1 MTQTLREIIGYDSI
15 YEDFIEMVKATSIM
29 TMSDEDIKTITQLSE
44 ESDDF
49 DTKLEEYAAAQV
61 DKLPSSDEMWLLV
74 EDYISINV
82 SEEELQ
88 KFVDSSNIVADTLI
102 GVGDF
107 MSTIFKKNLN
117 VTKEQ
122 VH

>member
-1 MTQTLREIIGYDSI
+1 MTQSLREIIGYDSI

-49 DTKLEEYAAAQV
+49 DVKLEEYATAQV
-61 DKLPSSDEMWLLV
+61 AKLPSSDEMWLLV

-88 KFVDSSNIVADTLI
+88 KFVDSSNVVADTLI

-117 VTKEQ
+117 ITKEA

>member
-1 MTQTLREIIGYDSI
+1 MQSLREIIGYDSI

-117 VTKEQ
+117 ITKEA

>member
-1 MTQTLREIIGYDSI
+1 MQTLREIIGYDSI

-49 DTKLEEYAAAQV
+49 DVKLEEYATAQV
-61 DKLPSSDEMWLLV
+61 AKLPSSDEMWLLV

-88 KFVDSSNIVADTLI
+88 KFVDSSNVVADTLV

-117 VTKEQ
+117 VTEEQ

>member
-1 MTQTLREIIGYDSI
+1 MQTLREIIGYDSI

-49 DTKLEEYAAAQV
+49 DVKLEEYATAQV
-61 DKLPSSDEMWLLV
+61 AKLPSSDEMWLLV

-88 KFVDSSNIVADTLI
+88 KFVDSSNVVADTLI

-117 VTKEQ
+117 ITKEA

>member
-1 MTQTLREIIGYDSI
+1 
-15 YEDFIEMVKATSIM
+15 
-29 TMSDEDIKTITQLSE
+29 MSDEDIKTITQLSE